1 MSTAR
6 GLHLPTTRGDWRLMG
21 RTVRL
26 VLTLPVYAAVAAI
39 AAVVSLTVFVVA
51 PVLSFG
57 VTDTLLSNRIP
68 LVWVTVR
75 SFIIIHSPW
84 GIQSRGGRYDD
95 RSFPRS
101 DTPQRVCKAAVSEEK
116 NYVENDRYL

>member
-1 MSTAR
+1 
-6 GLHLPTTRGDWRLMG
+6 LPVIAIGNPFLSHVSGTLLPG
-21 RTVRL
+21 RL
-26 VLTLPVYAAVAAI
+26 VLF
-39 AAVVSLTVFVVA
+39 SVA

-95 RSFPRS
+95 RFLPRE
-101 DTPQRVCKAAVSEEK
+101 DTSQHVCEAAVSEEK
-116 NYVENDRYL
+116 NYVENDCIYSTFQRCRLKTGLVS